1 MQKENDRM
9 RKKKDEAREEEEI
22 SIFHCD
28 DGSVYEGRV
37 TRREI
42 PVELPLGMPTPA
54 PASTLRGQPP
64 PEVMPQIVPIQHGK
78 GIFKDAGG
86 TIYDG
91 NWIEGAM
98 CGEGVLQFPSGATYT
113 GGMRANEFCGTGTYN
128 WPDGSRYEGQWENNR
143 MHGFGV
149 YVDAQG
155 GRWAGKF
162 YRGCGVGL
170 LGEIHL

>member
-9 RKKKDEAREEEEI
+9 RKKKDETREEEEI

-64 PEVMPQIVPIQHGK
+64 PEVMPQIVSIQHGK

-98 CGEGVLQFPSGATYT
+98 CGRVSCSFLVGPHTPAVCAPMNFVVQALTIGPMVLATKGSGKIIGCMDLEFTLMLRGT
-113 GGMRANEFCGTGTYN
+113 LGGEVL
-128 WPDGSRYEGQWENNR
+128 SRIWSWFIG
-143 MHGFGV
+143 
-149 YVDAQG
+149 
-155 GRWAGKF
+155 
-162 YRGCGVGL
+162 
-170 LGEIHL
+170 